1 MKLNRTN
8 SKTNTIID
16 HNRTKRILLATSMKN
31 DTGRSPKPAGRPAGW
46 PEIVPRFLHPRM
58 FLECFHRSRLAGRPT
73 PPLGSS
79 SRGFYWQLHRNT
91 SISPARPARPP
102 KPASRPA
109 SVCFCVFCFPEC
121 EGEEPGK
128 QRNEERRRQHSRHP
142 PLPSPPHRPSFPPP
156 GLRPRS
162 RSPRSRSRSPGSK
175 SRSPKSRSEVPQ
187 GRGRGSRA

>member
-1 MKLNRTN
+1 
-8 SKTNTIID
+8 
-16 HNRTKRILLATSMKN
+16 MKN
-31 DTGRSPKPAGRPAGW
+31 DAGRSPEPPGRPAGW

-58 FLECFHRSRLAGRPT
+58 FLECFHRSRLAGRPAN
-73 PPLGSS
+73 SS
-79 SRGFYWQLHRNT
+79 IGLLLKRILLATAQKHEY
-91 SISPARPARPP
+91 IARPARPP

-121 EGEEPGK
+121 EGEEPEK

>member
-1 MKLNRTN
+1 
-8 SKTNTIID
+8 
-16 HNRTKRILLATSMKN
+16 MKN

-121 EGEEPGK
+121 EGEEPEK

-175 SRSPKSRSEVPQ
+175 SRSPKSKSEVPQ